1 MSISDKRH
9 TIKLETL
16 TPIHIGSGTF
26 LQNNVE
32 FVRSDQTLYIID
44 PQKLLTIIGTEKL
57 DDWVK
62 AIESGD
68 DITEFISDM
77 NIEAHPRDYSRREI
91 KFDGN
96 THLYKQTTLKVCMH
110 DARDLAYIPGSSIK
124 GAIRT
129 AIFNAIVSEKYIN
142 TVPINTKNKRFACQV
157 LEKDLFGKSPN
168 SSVFRFIQVGDA
180 YFPANCEVTLNEV
193 NLNIRKKTE
202 ELLDKKKQQLV
213 EAIGKGYEALFSIKI
228 LNEYNSFAYN
238 ESLERDQKTESAKH
252 HKTEL
257 KELPNCITSIEGLF
271 GTINTYTERLIK
283 EEIEI
288 WEKNMCEHND
298 DATAKAYVESMKKIL
313 NEVRKCGKGQCI
325 LRLGQA
331 SGWRFTTGA
340 WTEGLSIFKSTI
352 VPMARPKNKE
362 NNYEMYD
369 FPKTRRIGEGS
380 DNILGFVKLTIVE

>member
-16 TPIHIGSGTF
+16 TPIHIGSGAF

-32 FVRSDQTLYIID
+32 FVRSNRSLYIID
-44 PQKLLTIIGTEKL
+44 PQKLLSIIGIDNL
-57 DDWVK
+57 DNWVK
-62 AIESGD
+62 AIENGD

-77 NIEAHPRDYSRREI
+77 NIEAHPSKYSRREI
-91 KFDGN
+91 KFDCN
-96 THLYKQTTLKVCMH
+96 TQLFKQTTLKVCMH

-129 AIFNAIVSEKYIN
+129 AIFNAIASKKYIN
-142 TVPINTKNKRFACQV
+142 ANSINTKSKKFACQGP
-157 LEKDLFGKSPN
+157 EKDLFGKSPN
-168 SSVFRFIQVGDA
+168 SSIFRFIQVGDA
-180 YFPANCEVTLNEV
+180 YFPAGCEVTLNEV
-193 NLNIRKKTE
+193 NLNIRKETK
-202 ELLDKKKQQLV
+202 ELLDKNKQQLV
-213 EAIGKGYEALFSIKI
+213 EAIGKGCEALFSIKI
-228 LNEYNSFAYN
+228 LNEYNSFAYY
-238 ESLERDQKTESAKH
+238 ESLERDKITDNARY
-252 HKTEL
+252 KTEL
-257 KELPNCITSIEGLF
+257 KKLPNCITSIEGLF

-288 WEKNMCEHND
+288 WEKEMREHND
-298 DATAKAYVESMKKIL
+298 DATAEAYVESMKKIL
-313 NEVRKCGKGQCI
+313 DEVRKCGKGQCI